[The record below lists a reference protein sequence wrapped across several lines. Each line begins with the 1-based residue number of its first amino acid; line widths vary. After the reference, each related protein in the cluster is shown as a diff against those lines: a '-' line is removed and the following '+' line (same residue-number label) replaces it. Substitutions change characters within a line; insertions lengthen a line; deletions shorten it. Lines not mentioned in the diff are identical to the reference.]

1 MAPRTRTT
9 SLPEDAA
16 STDPITRI
24 DDELGT
30 LRGHVLQLCTQ
41 VGELASEI
49 DRHADILE
57 DGIVGDLEPVP
68 PPTEAQARDPFD
80 GPVVPLLMGAMF
92 VAGVAGAVVD
102 GVGMAA
108 RTIRR
113 L

>member
-49 DRHADILE
+49 DRRDILD
-57 DGIVGDLEPVP
+57 DGIDDFEPVP
-68 PPTEAQARDPFD
+68 PPTAAQARDPFG
-80 GPVVPLLMGAMF
+80 GPVVPLLMGAML